1 MVGNVNI
8 GAGMSYNSRAASL
21 ALAQV
26 LVLNL
31 LAVATATEY
40 VVGGD
45 LQWTFP
51 PSTSWYEDVW
61 AKNYTFKVGD
71 ALGTS
76 SHFCY

>member
-1 MVGNVNI
+1 MGNVNI
-8 GAGMSYNSRAASL
+8 GAGIMSCNSRAASL

-26 LVLNL
+26 LVLSL
-31 LAVATATEY
+31 LAGATATEY

-45 LQWTFP
+45 LEWTFP

-76 SHFCY
+76 SHF

>member
-1 MVGNVNI
+1 MGNVNI

-26 LVLNL
+26 LVLSSL

-45 LQWTFP
+45 LEWTFP

-76 SHFCY
+76 LHFCY

>member
-1 MVGNVNI
+1 
-8 GAGMSYNSRAASL
+8 MSCNSRAASL
-21 ALAQV
+21 AVAQV
-26 LVLNL
+26 LVFNL
-31 LAVATATEY
+31 LAAATATEY

-76 SHFCY
+76 SHF